1 MPSFQQQKKQQLE
14 KPQSLIDP
22 DEFSLRLIQVLNKD
36 YPDFG
41 EWNGA
46 SGMEI
51 LKQTTQ
57 KVVKDFEE
65 RVYRYLE
72 QHVRD
77 MDLHA
82 RSLLAEHHNF
92 CDDINRLTLVLGMR
106 RPLVGENWSPENDQ
120 ETQQDTSHECPI
132 DP

>member
-51 LKQTTQ
+51 LKQTTGFTCTIVACRAPQ
-57 KVVKDFEE
+57 F
-65 RVYRYLE
+65 L
-72 QHVRD
+72 
-77 MDLHA
+77 
-82 RSLLAEHHNF
+82 
-92 CDDINRLTLVLGMR
+92 
-106 RPLVGENWSPENDQ
+106 
-120 ETQQDTSHECPI
+120 
-132 DP
+132 